1 LDGLSVAEIDA
12 EIDIGPDEVVQA
24 FVVAPGI
31 VYATKGAA
39 SSPSEGR
46 LQAIFILRHAI
57 LVSL

>member
-1 LDGLSVAEIDA
+1 MAEIDA